1 MSLETVISISILGIL
16 SYFIW
21 RLNNTRSTPKS
32 RGSAAKKNSNRKPS
46 LVTEQD
52 NQDHSTE
59 AINSDIEA
67 RCEFELPE
75 DYLEFTLLLSDN
87 LDAKQQKT
95 VQSIT
100 ESFRKPHPLL
110 LPLIQGGFEPNEL
123 FDLIKTDAEMT
134 AKILNAV
141 NSPLFSLRQ
150 PITNIHHAIIF
161 LGITQVKN
169 IATQLAVQKDLHL
182 TDKTQ
187 KAAYKKLWTASYLA
201 SAFGLILA
209 KEMNEENSAEL
220 STHCL
225 LSYLG
230 DLAILS
236 YRPSIADV
244 YLEGY
249 GLFERTKTFQNIIGV
264 NSAVLGKYLAQEWQ
278 LPQSIEKGI
287 EHSLLPLTDITGD
300 TAITSEELRQV
311 FLCYIACRLADL
323 VAFDGLRNMSESKEL
338 SFEAMGKVEFYY
350 TQNIIKS
357 AGLDKINTLIAD
369 INFRKKINKVIEQT
383 YRL

>member
-1 MSLETVISISILGIL
+1 MSLETVISISILGLL

-21 RLNNTRSTPKS
+21 RLNNPRSTPKNK
-32 RGSAAKKNSNRKPS
+32 GSVAKNNVNGKRSIRS
-46 LVTEQD
+46 GED
-52 NQDHSTE
+52 NQEHSLEDITDVE
-59 AINSDIEA
+59 AKP
-67 RCEFELPE
+67 EFELP
-75 DYLEFTLLLSDN
+75 DDFLEFELFLSEN
-87 LDAKQQKT
+87 LTTEQQNT
-95 VQSIT
+95 AQDIT

-161 LGITQVKN
+161 LGIAQVKN

-182 TDKTQ
+182 TDKAQ
-187 KAAYKKLWTASYLA
+187 NAAYKKLWTASYLA
-201 SAFGLILA
+201 STFGLILA
-209 KEMNEENSAEL
+209 TEMNEDNSAEL

-236 YRPSIADV
+236 YRPSMADV
-244 YLEGY
+244 YLEDY
-249 GLFERTKTFQNIIGV
+249 ALFERTKVFQNVIGV
-264 NSAVLGKYLAQEWQ
+264 NSAVLGKRLAQQWQ

-287 EHSLLPLTDITGD
+287 EHSLLPLTGSTVGK
-300 TAITSEELRQV
+300 AISNEELRQA
-311 FLCYIACRLADL
+311 FLCYLACRFAEL
-323 VAFDGLRNMSESKEL
+323 VVFGGLRNMSESKEL

-350 TQNIIKS
+350 AQDMIKA
-357 AGLDKINTLIAD
+357 AGLDKINTLITD

-383 YRL
+383 Y

>member
-1 MSLETVISISILGIL
+1 MSLETVISISILGLL

-21 RLNNTRSTPKS
+21 RLNNPRSTPKD
-32 RGSAAKKNSNRKPS
+32 RGSVAKNSVNRKRS
-46 LVTEQD
+46 LRAGQD
-52 NQDHSTE
+52 NQKHSLEGITDVE
-59 AINSDIEA
+59 VKPEFGLPDDFL
-67 RCEFELPE
+67 EFEL
-75 DYLEFTLLLSDN
+75 FLSEN
-87 LDAKQQKT
+87 LSAEQQDT
-95 VQSIT
+95 AQNIT

-150 PITNIHHAIIF
+150 PITNINHAIIF

-169 IATQLAVQKDLHL
+169 IATQLAVQKDLNL
-182 TDKTQ
+182 TDKSQ
-187 KAAYKKLWTASYLA
+187 NAAYKKLWTASYLA

-209 KEMNEENSAEL
+209 TEMNEENSAEL

-236 YRPSIADV
+236 YRPAMADI
-244 YLEGY
+244 YLNNC
-249 GLFERTKTFQNIIGV
+249 GLFERAKVFQNVIGV
-264 NSAVLGKYLAQEWQ
+264 NSAVLGKRLAQQWQ

-287 EHSLLPLTDITGD
+287 AHSLLPLTGGTIGKTISTED
-300 TAITSEELRQV
+300 LRQML
-311 FLCYIACRLADL
+311 LCYIACRLADL
-323 VAFDGLRNMSESKEL
+323 VAFGGLRNISEYKEL
-338 SFEAMGKVEFYY
+338 SFEVIGKVEFYY
-350 TQNIIKS
+350 TQDIIKM
-357 AGLDKINTLIAD
+357 AGLDKINTLITD
-369 INFRKKINKVIEQT
+369 INFRKKINKVIEQA
-383 YRL
+383 Y